1 MRKLLAILVVC
12 MVTLA
17 GCSTSDTGGTP
28 MPEANETGTET
39 GTDIM
44 NNATPDGEM
53 ETESDD
59 GGGMNNGDQDTTTV
73 DASVV
78 PGVEGNKL
86 TAHGPLL
93 LTFFRSVATGP
104 MDFETTYRTEN
115 VGDRVDTDRY
125 TLRIR
130 NDTQQQLYVLNSSD
144 RQVTYY
150 IDGES
155 AAVRN
160 DITGEVRYSNR
171 TNASRSDIS
180 SNGVYVLA
188 SINFIGALD
197 WEATSTTTIHGEKHY
212 VLEPT
217 GLNATA
223 LAQSSLTTDSVT
235 STAGR
240 LVVGADGIIHNAT
253 VDIDGETAANVS
265 LSTRTD
271 GSITVDSPS
280 WYDESEAAN
289 QS

>member
-12 MVTLA
+12 MVALA

-39 GTDIM
+39 GTDIT
-44 NNATPDGEM
+44 NNATPDGAM

-59 GGGMNNGDQDTTTV
+59 GGSMNNGGQDTTTV

-78 PGVEGNKL
+78 PGVEGSKL

-130 NDTQQQLYVLNSSD
+130 NDTQQQLYALNSSD

-150 IDGES
+150 LDGES

-197 WEATSTTTIHGEKHY
+197 WKATSTTMIHGEKHY
-212 VLEPT
+212 VLEST

-240 LVVGADGIIHNAT
+240 LVVGSDGIIHNAT
-253 VDIDGETAANVS
+253 VDIDGETAADVS

-271 GSITVDSPS
+271 GNITVDAPS
-280 WYDESEAAN
+280 WYDESEAAS